1 MNSFDHGSDVAVLEN
16 PTSAVSS
23 LDGDVHH
30 GTCQVV
36 GTNHL
41 VRKQQLKCGLDGT
54 QKAIAEI
61 RFLPRLH
68 RIDIC
73 GPEEV
78 NARESGR
85 DECVLGLSLVSRESD
100 PASSGRIRIQGRSA
114 HPNFGEPPKITERV
128 ISNK

>member
-1 MNSFDHGSDVAVLEN
+1 MKSFDHGSDVGVLEN

-23 LDGDVHH
+23 LDDDVHH

-41 VRKQQLKCGLDGT
+41 VRKQQLKRGVDGA

-68 RIDIC
+68 GVDVC

-78 NARESGR
+78 NTRESGR
-85 DECVLGLSLVSRESD
+85 EESVLSLSLVTRERDS
-100 PASSGRIRIQGRSA
+100 ASSRWVRATSA
-114 HPNFGEPPKITERV
+114 QE
-128 ISNK
+128 

>member
-16 PTSAVSS
+16 LTSSVSS

-30 GTCQVV
+30 GMCQVV

-41 VRKQQLKCGLDGT
+41 VRKHQLKRGVDGA
-54 QKAIAEI
+54 QQPIVEI

-68 RIDIC
+68 GIDIR

-85 DECVLGLSLVSRESD
+85 
-100 PASSGRIRIQGRSA
+100 
-114 HPNFGEPPKITERV
+114 
-128 ISNK
+128 

>member
-1 MNSFDHGSDVAVLEN
+1 MNPFDRGSDVAVLEN

-23 LDGDVHH
+23 LDDDVHH
-30 GTCQVV
+30 DTCQVV

-41 VRKQQLKCGLDGT
+41 VRKQQLKRGVDGA

-68 RIDIC
+68 GIDIC

-85 DECVLGLSLVSRESD
+85 EESVLGLSLVSRESD
-100 PASSGRIRIQGRSA
+100 PTFSRRIRAASA
-114 HPNFGEPPKITERV
+114 QE
-128 ISNK
+128 

>member
-16 PTSAVSS
+16 STSGISS
-23 LDGDVHH
+23 LDGLVHH

-36 GTNHL
+36 GPNHL
-41 VRKQQLKCGLDGT
+41 VRKQQLKRGVDGA
-54 QKAIAEI
+54 QKPIAEI

-68 RIDIC
+68 GIDIC

-85 DECVLGLSLVSRESD
+85 EECVLGLSLVSRESD
-100 PASSGRIRIQGRSA
+100 PASSGRIRAASA
-114 HPNFGEPPKITERV
+114 QE
-128 ISNK
+128 

>member
-16 PTSAVSS
+16 LGSAVTS

-41 VRKQQLKCGLDGT
+41 VRKQQLKRGVDGA

-61 RFLPRLH
+61 RFHPRLH
-68 RIDIC
+68 GIDIC

-78 NARESGR
+78 NTREPGR
-85 DECVLGLSLVSRESD
+85 EECVFGLSLVTRESD
-100 PASSGRIRIQGRSA
+100 VTSSRWVRAVSA
-114 HPNFGEPPKITERV
+114 QE
-128 ISNK
+128 